1 MVCKSLFLFL
11 IFIVVNLINTGV
23 LSAKT
28 ITGVQDSWAPFSMPG
43 EERGIAVDIVTAAF
57 ETQGYDL
64 NFKLMP
70 FARAI
75 HEVKKS
81 RVDVLVAT
89 WYTEERASYLEFSNP
104 YFYNKVK
111 FIKLKGD
118 PFEYFGMESLRGR
131 NIGIVRSYGYG
142 DEFLSSLL
150 FRRDPVSDT
159 LSNLK
164 KLIAGRIDLT
174 LEEPIVA
181 SFLMTENGL
190 DPDLFEVSE
199 NSLSVN
205 ALHITMSKSHPE
217 ASQLIHDFNLGLR
230 EIKKNGTYWEILVKY
245 GLQEE

>member
-1 MVCKSLFLFL
+1 MVCKALVLFL
-11 IFIVVNLINTGV
+11 VVMAVNLINARA
-23 LSAKT
+23 LSAED
-28 ITGVQDSWAPFSMPG
+28 ITGVQDSWAPFSMQG
-43 EERGIAVDIVTAAF
+43 EEKGIAVDIVTAAF
-57 ETQGYDL
+57 KAQGYDL

-70 FARAI
+70 FARAV

-89 WYTEERASYLEFSNP
+89 WYTEERATYLEYSDP

-111 FIKLKGD
+111 FIKLKDD
-118 PFEYFGMESLRGR
+118 PFEYFGMESLRGL
-131 NIGIVRSYGYG
+131 NVGIVRSYGYG
-142 DEFLSSLL
+142 DEFSSSFL
-150 FRRDPVSDT
+150 FQRDPVSDT

-164 KLIAGRIDLT
+164 KLKAGRIDLT

-205 ALHITMSKSHPE
+205 ALHITTSKNHPN
-217 ASQLIHDFNLGLR
+217 ASQLIHDFNVGLR
-230 EIKKNGTYWEILVKY
+230 EIKKNGTYWAILVKY